1 MLLWNFTFRG
11 LCFPS
16 QYFPA
21 APYFAANN
29 MSFYKVM
36 SNDNG
41 YKHLQYVEAVSNVLF
56 CILFLM
62 PFVLLYPN
70 TC

>member
-1 MLLWNFTFRG
+1 MLLWNLTCCG

-21 APYFAANN
+21 APSFAANN
-29 MSFYKVM
+29 MSFYNVL

-41 YKHLQYVEAVSNVLF
+41 YKHLHYMEAVSNVLF
-56 CILFLM
+56 CILF
-62 PFVLLYPN
+62 
-70 TC
+70 